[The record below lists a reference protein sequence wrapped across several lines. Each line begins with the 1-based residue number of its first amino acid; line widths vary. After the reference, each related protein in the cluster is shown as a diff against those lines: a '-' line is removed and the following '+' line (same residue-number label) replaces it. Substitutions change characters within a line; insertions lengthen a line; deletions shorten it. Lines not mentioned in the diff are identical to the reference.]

1 MAVAR
6 SLCNRGL
13 PPLGSLGGTGH
24 ITMFHIWHW
33 KGSGW
38 LCIFGLGLAMLTEVV
53 LRAVTHDL
61 TITAPRSWWLMAGY
75 AVAAAYCVVLHF
87 VLKFLDTKRGVDQPG
102 REHSLLSIPVRY
114 WSIFY
119 IVIGVAR
126 VYSPK

>member
-1 MAVAR
+1 MDCSAPDSAATTPARALSSCYFDFMAVAR
-6 SLCNRGL
+6 SLCNRCL

-24 ITMFHIWHW
+24 TTMFHIWHW

-75 AVAAAYCVVLHF
+75 A
-87 VLKFLDTKRGVDQPG
+87 
-102 REHSLLSIPVRY
+102 
-114 WSIFY
+114 
-119 IVIGVAR
+119 
-126 VYSPK
+126 